1 MMKIFRLKIALRTM
15 RDNWKIS
22 LILTLIFVGIA
33 GMYSAAYPAFE
44 GSLEDMSSSFEGEFA
59 FLRGFE
65 YMTTY
70 PGFLTME
77 LYEIFWILILGMLIG
92 FLAASLISK
101 EIEAKTI
108 DLLMSNPV
116 SRKQLVLEKYVG
128 LIPFI
133 LLINVATLLTVY
145 GATVA
150 IGEEV
155 NLGYLVMTH
164 TVSVPY
170 FLAIAGVGLLISV
183 LIDEKMKASIITI
196 AIILG
201 MYIFESISLL
211 LPDYEFMGY
220 ISLTHYFV
228 PADILIEG
236 NVDVLGVGVLSLVAI
251 LCLIAA
257 MLYFDYRNIVVS

>member
-1 MMKIFRLKIALRTM
+1 MNRMFRLNIAFRTM

-22 LILTLIFVGIA
+22 VILTLLFMGMA
-33 GMYSAAYPAFE
+33 GMYSAAYTAFE
-44 GSLEDMSSSFEGEFA
+44 GSLEDMFGMFEGEFA

-65 YMTTY
+65 HMSTY

-101 EIEAKTI
+101 EVEAKTI

-116 SRKQLVLEKYVG
+116 SRKQLVLEKYLG

-133 LLINVATLLTVY
+133 LLVNGATLLTVY
-145 GATVA
+145 GVTVA
-150 IGEEV
+150 IGQELNV
-155 NLGYLVMTH
+155 GYLVMTH
-164 TVSVPY
+164 AVSVPY
-170 FLAIAGVGLLISV
+170 FLAIAGIGLVVSV
-183 LIDEKMKASIITI
+183 LIDEKMKASMITI

-211 LPDYEFMGY
+211 LPDYESMGY
-220 ISLTHYFV
+220 LSLTHYFI

-236 NVDVLGVGVLSLVAI
+236 SVDGLGVGVLVLVALI
-251 LCLIAA
+251 CLIVS
-257 MLYFDYRNIVVS
+257 MVYFDYRNIVVS